1 MKYKNLNLV
10 FILFLV
16 FSTGVDA
23 RTTYKIMPTMD
34 ESLKRWIMG
43 GEPYYGDCENLGLT
57 ETSVITL
64 NESQPKYNYDSN
76 GWCSLSSVNFDSLNL
91 EELPNELQ
99 ALPNIK
105 TFYLRNNLFEN
116 LNFLRKHEEYNQV
129 YLDRNDNLY
138 DLNALYNT
146 KSGNFYL
153 DEYKQYNLLSEA
165 SPFCQGIKDG
175 TVKIFNNYDYN
186 VCQGIGTETAWVNFI
201 RDCSGNTSISNVQG
215 LKDSTSSFNCSSDGI
230 YNLPPVNEEFNY
242 IKGYINLTNNNIT
255 DLESLSTLKDVYNL
269 SLSTNKIEDISDLS
283 SLEKADNL
291 TLSKNKISDF
301 LPISNLDFTN
311 LYIQENETTNLD
323 FLSGRTE
330 IRYLNANDNP
340 INNISGLSSLTSVGS
355 YLGLGGTQLVDLD
368 PLASL
373 SSGGQI
379 NIRNNE
385 KLENVEG
392 LSNLSTGIVYVDDKY
407 FTNRIPAASPFC
419 QNANKSGGVDV
430 RINGSNSFDYKLYQ
444 ICGDDEADQ
453 ALKASEWLA
462 FFNDNCNA
470 AFSTLSQLQNYTGT
484 LRCENKGLSV
494 SDMPDG
500 GLGNLRANLYLYGNN
515 LGSLDA
521 FKDVTNLSGSN
532 MYFYSSNLSDVSGLS
547 NLEEYPY
554 LFRFDNNSIETFG
567 LTDSDGIIDYLYLSN
582 NPLQDISGL
591 SSVTQINQTLNLNGT
606 NIADLSALS
615 NLRTVRNINLRNNDN
630 LEDISGL
637 GGIQTL
643 NSYLYFDDKDYTTKI
658 ASDSSLCS
666 LLKQTSYKDNVYFGG
681 VRADSDGA
689 EKYYQI
695 CDTTQE
701 EKDLAAVEWI
711 NFFNTNCRTNYAD
724 YTQMQNGTEIA
735 DCTSISSK
743 LQDIPSVSLKDNGN
757 ESMRMEFNS
766 SSMSDISFL
775 ENVKNVNYLNLSSNN
790 ISDIN
795 NLEGL
800 NYNILQLQ
808 SNNLT
813 TVSPLSSGTTNEV
826 STINVSNNNLQDLEG
841 LENLTRVTNELNAD
855 NNDLLHLDHLS
866 NLDYAVNLDV
876 ERNSN
881 LTDISGLS
889 GISDFRGI
897 FELDNRVY
905 DAKIDGV
912 SDICVDS
919 DNGRNTIRSGNAD
932 VDAYN
937 YRFCTER
944 PDEVAANAHAW
955 QEFFNETCNG
965 NFHGLDDMQNR
976 SYSLSCQNKNLTNAD
991 IPLGGLIRGNNLN
1004 LNLSGNALS
1013 DTSNFKDIDYMKYL
1027 YLSNNNI
1034 SDLNGLDGLDFYVMD
1049 LSSNSIADLTGLNNL
1064 TGYNHQLNLRD
1075 NFFTN
1080 LNPLSNLQS
1089 GSYLYLDNND
1099 SLKDVSGLQNA
1110 NLTYIY
1116 IDNVIYETRAPGDST
1131 LCVDMKNGGLQMYV
1145 DGSRTYDTFRIC
1157 DGTTEEDSLNADA
1170 WLKFFS
1176 ITCGQSFKNINDLL
1190 NYTGTLQ
1197 CSTKELVNSDLPDG
1211 GLAAISRGSLN
1222 FSNNQLTN
1230 FNELRDVTEVQNYI
1244 LVSNLNTDLTGLEQL
1259 EKVNTTLSV
1268 NSANLQSFNGLDSL
1282 SYVGN
1287 TIDARNTSISDLNGI
1302 DSLQTIP
1309 NFNLSGSTISTLNT
1323 TNPLGSVTGTLNL
1336 SSTAQLNSLDG
1347 ISSISSINT
1356 LDLRASAVS
1365 DVSDLADVDVTRIN
1379 LNDTDID
1386 NYTTKAPANSLFCQ
1400 DLRNKNAYLYMYQ
1413 LDQGPSGR
1421 LDYLDHKLCEQTG
1434 EEVAYNSY
1442 EWLEFFNSSYCSVS
1456 SGTLHNLDEMNNA
1469 SVTANCNS
1477 KNMAD
1482 AVMPQDGG
1490 LQTTNISF
1498 NLSSNNLDTL
1508 YSLRDLQSIRDLNL
1522 SNNNITS
1529 LANLSKLNTVTGSL
1543 TLTNNNLSNLS
1554 GLDNLESANYINLS
1568 GLTLSDLSGLGGLT
1582 ALNNLN
1588 LSNTNLST
1596 LSGLDSLLNAG
1607 TITLNGSNIS
1617 NFTGFD
1623 TTQNISTL
1631 NLTNMPNLISFN
1643 GANSVRTI
1651 GTLNLKGSLSFN
1663 SFEGLGNLTS
1673 IGTINFG
1680 EEKSDDSNIDILKT
1694 IENADIN
1701 LIRFGED
1708 EYTNIYPTEK
1718 LSGESK
1724 VCNDLRSG
1732 DLKIEHDDW
1741 VSYQYCYKRYYWRSC
1756 SWQTRYRHEW
1766 RDAPVDFYQICE
1778 YSDNEV
1784 ALGKDTWSQF
1794 LEVDCN
1800 DPIKNPSD
1808 FGGTLNCENKSLT
1821 ASDLPTSGD
1830 PFTSSTTLNLYGNT
1844 LTDLTALKEITTI
1857 GTLNAYSAGLT
1868 SIDLGSLTSAQNIEL
1883 QDNDLLNVDS
1893 LQNLTSISS
1902 DIDLRN
1908 NPNLTGIY
1916 GLRNLTN
1923 VRYIDL
1929 DARDYSVK
1937 LPSDS
1942 NLCSLLIS
1950 NTNKLRGA
1958 SYYNVCE
1965 PTQAELDMN
1974 AQNWIPFFNEKCRV
1988 NYSTGQQL
1996 KDSNITLQCQSMGLT
2011 TSDFPTGGGNIMDY
2025 SNSLYL
2031 YSNNIGALDA
2041 FRDVTQMYNLYAYS
2055 AGLTSVALSSL
2066 EQAYFIRLDS
2076 NNLISVDL
2084 SSLNRVN
2091 YMLYLQNN
2099 NLSNVDSLSN
2109 LTYSRYDVYLNN
2121 NPNLDSVYGLRNLSS
2136 FRYLY
2141 LDNRNYS
2148 VKAPY
2153 ASPLCS
2159 AIRNSNRLQGGA
2171 SYAQVC
2177 ESQ

>member
-1 MKYKNLNLV
+1 MKYKNLNLA
-10 FILFLV
+10 FILFLI
-16 FSTGVDA
+16 FSTGVEA

-57 ETSVITL
+57 ETSVVTL
-64 NESQPKYNYDSN
+64 NESQPRYNYDSN

-91 EELPNELQ
+91 EELPNEFH

-105 TFYLRNNLFEN
+105 TFYLRNNLFED

-129 YLDRNDNLY
+129 YLDGNDNLY

-153 DEYKQYNLLSEA
+153 DEYKKYNLLSEA

-201 RDCSGNTSISNVQG
+201 RDCSGNTSISSVQG
-215 LKDSTSSFNCSSDGI
+215 LKDSTSTFNCSNDGI
-230 YNLPPVNEEFNY
+230 YNLPPINEEFDY
-242 IKGYINLTNNNIT
+242 IKGHINLTNNNIT
-255 DLESLSTLKDVYNL
+255 DLESLSTLKNVYNL
-269 SLSTNKIEDISDLS
+269 SLPINKIEDISDLS
-283 SLEKADNL
+283 GLEQADNL
-291 TLSKNKISDF
+291 NLSRNKISDF
-301 LPISNLDFTN
+301 SPISNLDFTN

-340 INNISGLSSLTSVGS
+340 INDISGLSSLTSVGS
-355 YLGLGGTQLVDLD
+355 YLGLGGTQLVDLE
-368 PLASL
+368 PL
-373 SSGGQI
+373 SSLTSAVQI

-392 LSNLSTGIVYVDDKY
+392 LSNLSTGMVFVDDKY
-407 FTNRIPAASPFC
+407 FANRMPAASPFC

-500 GLGNLRANLYLYGNN
+500 GLGNLKANLYLYGNN
-515 LGSLDA
+515 LGTLDS
-521 FKDVTNLSGSN
+521 FKDVTSFGT
-532 MYFYSSNLSDVSGLS
+532 YFYGYSSGLTDVSGLS
-547 NLEEYPY
+547 NIEEYPY
-554 LFRFDNNSIETFG
+554 WFRFDNNSIETFG
-567 LTDSDGIIDYLYLSN
+567 LTDNDGVIDYLYLQN
-582 NPLQDISGL
+582 NPLTDISGL
-591 SSVTQINQTLNLNGT
+591 QSVTQINQALNLNGT
-606 NIADLSALS
+606 NINDLSALS
-615 NLRTVRNINLRNNDN
+615 NLRTVRNLNLRDNEN

-637 GGIQTL
+637 GGVQNLT
-643 NSYLYFDDKDYTTKI
+643 SYIHFDDKDYGTKL
-658 ASDSSLCS
+658 ASDSSLCA
-666 LLKQTSYKDNVYFGG
+666 LLKQPDYKDNMYFGG
-681 VRADSDGA
+681 ARADSDGA

-724 YTQMQNGTEIA
+724 YTQMQDGTEIA

-757 ESMRMEFNS
+757 ESMRMEFDS

-800 NYNILQLQ
+800 NYNTLQLQ

-813 TVSPLSSGTTNEV
+813 TVSPLSSGTKNEV

-841 LENLTRVTNELNAD
+841 LEDLTRVTNELNAA

-866 NLDYAVNLDV
+866 NLEYAVHIDV

-889 GISDFRGI
+889 GISDFRGS
-897 FELDNRVY
+897 FELDNKVY

-944 PDEVAANAHAW
+944 PEEVAANAHAW

-976 SYSLSCQNKNLTNAD
+976 SYNISCQNKNLTNAD
-991 IPLGGLIRGNNLN
+991 IPLGGLVRGNNLN

-1034 SDLNGLDGLDFYVMD
+1034 SDLNGLDGLNFYVMD
-1049 LSSNSIADLTGLNNL
+1049 LSSNSISDLTGLDNL

-1089 GSYLYLDNND
+1089 GNYLYLDNNE

-1116 IDNVIYETRAPGDST
+1116 IDNVIYEKRAPGNST

-1259 EKVNTTLSV
+1259 ERVNTTLSV

-1323 TNPLGSVTGTLNL
+1323 TNPLDSVTGTLNL

-1365 DVSDLADVDVTRIN
+1365 DISDLAEVDITRIN

-1386 NYTTKAPANSLFCQ
+1386 NFTTKAPANSLFCQ
-1400 DLRNKNAYLYMYQ
+1400 DLRNKNAYLQ
-1413 LDQGPSGR
+1413 VSKLDQGPSGVVH
-1421 LDYLDHKLCEQTG
+1421 YLDHKLCEQTG
-1434 EEVAYNSY
+1434 EEVSYNSS

-1456 SGTLHNLDEMNNA
+1456 GGTLHNLNEMNNA

-1477 KNMAD
+1477 RNMAD
-1482 AVMPQDGG
+1482 AVMPQNGG
-1490 LQTTNISF
+1490 FQTTNISF
-1498 NLSSNNLDTL
+1498 NLSSNNLETL

-1529 LANLSKLNTVTGSL
+1529 LSNLSKLNTVKGTL
-1543 TLTNNNLSNLS
+1543 TLTNNNLSSLS
-1554 GLDNLESANYINLS
+1554 GLDNLETANSIDLS
-1568 GLTLSDLSGLGGLT
+1568 GLTLTNLSGLGGLT
-1582 ALNNLN
+1582 SLNSLN
-1588 LSNTNLST
+1588 LTNTNLSNLSGMDSLIEIGT
-1596 LSGLDSLLNAG
+1596 ITLTGSNLSDLSGLD
-1607 TITLNGSNIS
+1607 T
-1617 NFTGFD
+1617 
-1623 TTQNISTL
+1623 
-1631 NLTNMPNLISFN
+1631 
-1643 GANSVRTI
+1643 VRTI
-1651 GTLNLKGSLSFN
+1651 GNLSIYENSSLESFSGANNLSAITGTLNIL
-1663 SFEGLGNLTS
+1663 
-1673 IGTINFG
+1673 
-1680 EEKSDDSNIDILKT
+1680 KSDIDDFSGLEGVDVNIIQMGYKEETMPVINDISGLSDSDVNVIRFSHNDAYLFKPIIKANGDGKFCNDIRSGSVAFQESDRYRRSYCYGSGCYSYRWESINDLNEYDLCELSSDDTEKGRDVWKDFL
-1694 IENADIN
+1694 ENACNESIN
-1701 LIRFGED
+1701 NR
-1708 EYTNIYPTEK
+1708 
-1718 LSGESK
+1718 
-1724 VCNDLRSG
+1724 
-1732 DLKIEHDDW
+1732 
-1741 VSYQYCYKRYYWRSC
+1741 
-1756 SWQTRYRHEW
+1756 
-1766 RDAPVDFYQICE
+1766 
-1778 YSDNEV
+1778 
-1784 ALGKDTWSQF
+1784 
-1794 LEVDCN
+1794 
-1800 DPIKNPSD
+1800 SD

-1830 PFTSSTTLNLYGNT
+1830 PFTSSTALNLYGNT
-1844 LTDLTALKEITTI
+1844 LTDLTALKEVTTI

-1868 SIDLGSLTSAQNIEL
+1868 SINLGSLTSAQNIKL
-1883 QDNDLLNVDS
+1883 QNNDLLNVDS
-1893 LQNLTSISS
+1893 LQNITSVGY
-1902 DIDLRN
+1902 DIDLRS
-1908 NPNLTGIY
+1908 NPNLTGVY
-1916 GLRNLTN
+1916 GLRNLTS
-1923 VRYIDL
+1923 VRYIYL
-1929 DARDYSVK
+1929 DSRDYPVK
-1937 LPSDS
+1937 LSSDT
-1942 NLCSLLIS
+1942 NLCSLLAS
-1950 NTNKLRGA
+1950 NSNKLQGA
-1958 SYYNVCE
+1958 SYYNICE

-1988 NYSTGQQL
+1988 RYSTGQQL
-1996 KDSNITLQCQSMGLT
+1996 KDSNVTLQCQGMSLT
-2011 TSDFPTGGGNIMDY
+2011 ASDFPSGGGDIMDY

-2031 YSNNIGALDA
+2031 YSNPNMGDLTA
-2041 FRDVTQMYNLYAYS
+2041 FRDISGVYNLYAYS
-2055 AGLTSVALSSL
+2055 TGITSLDMSSLKRGRYMRLYSNNMTSFDFSSL
-2066 EQAYFIRLDS
+2066 ERVDYRLE
-2076 NNLISVDL
+2076 
-2084 SSLNRVN
+2084 
-2091 YMLYLQNN
+2091 LQSN
-2099 NLSNVDSLSN
+2099 NLSNVDTLSN
-2109 LTYSRYDVYLNN
+2109 LTYVGDRIYLNS
-2121 NPNLDSVYGLRNLSS
+2121 NPNLESVYGLRNLSNFS
-2136 FRYLY
+2136 YLY
-2141 LDNRNYS
+2141 LDSRNYS

-2159 AIRNSNRLQGGA
+2159 TLRSYSYKLQYA
-2171 SYAQVC
+2171 SYSQVC

>member
-16 FSTGVDA
+16 FSTGLDA

-57 ETSVITL
+57 ETSVVTL
-64 NESQPKYNYDSN
+64 NESQPRYNYDSN

-91 EELPNELQ
+91 EELPNEFH

-105 TFYLRNNLFEN
+105 TFYLRNNLFED

-129 YLDRNDNLY
+129 YLDGNDNLY

-146 KSGNFYL
+146 TSGNFYL
-153 DEYKQYNLLSEA
+153 DEYKQYDLLSET

-201 RDCSGNTSISNVQG
+201 RDCSGNTSISSVQG
-215 LKDSTSSFNCSSDGI
+215 LKDSTSTFNCSNDGI
-230 YNLPPVNEEFNY
+230 YNLPPINEEFDY
-242 IKGYINLTNNNIT
+242 IKGHINLTNNNIT
-255 DLESLSTLKDVYNL
+255 DLESLSTLKNVYNL
-269 SLSTNKIEDISDLS
+269 SLPINKIEDISDLS
-283 SLEKADNL
+283 GLEQADNL
-291 TLSKNKISDF
+291 NLSRNKISDF
-301 LPISNLDFTN
+301 SPISNLDFTN

-340 INNISGLSSLTSVGS
+340 ISDISGLSSLTSVGS

-379 NIRNNE
+379 NIQNNE

-500 GLGNLRANLYLYGNN
+500 GLGNLRASLYLYGNN
-515 LGSLDA
+515 LGTLDS
-521 FKDVTNLSGSN
+521 FKDVTSFGT
-532 MYFYSSNLSDVSGLS
+532 YFYGYSSGLTDVSGLS

-567 LTDSDGIIDYLYLSN
+567 LTDNDGVIDYLYLSN
-582 NPLQDISGL
+582 NPLKDISGL
-591 SSVTQINQTLNLNGT
+591 SSVTQINQSLNLNGT
-606 NIADLSALS
+606 TITDLSALS
-615 NLRTVRNINLRNNDN
+615 NLRTVSNINLRNNEN
-630 LEDISGL
+630 LEDISGI

-643 NSYLYFDDKDYTTKI
+643 NNYLYFDDKDYTTKI

-666 LLKQTSYKDNVYFGG
+666 LLKQTSYKDNMYFGG
-681 VRADSDGA
+681 TRADSDGA

-757 ESMRMEFNS
+757 ESMRMEFDS

-841 LENLTRVTNELNAD
+841 LENLTRVTNELNAA

-889 GISDFRGI
+889 GVSDFRGT
-897 FELDNRVY
+897 FELDNRIY

-919 DNGRNTIRSGNAD
+919 DNGRNTIRSGNSD

-944 PDEVAANAHAW
+944 SDEVAANAHAW

-965 NFHGLDDMQNR
+965 NFHGLGDMQNR

-991 IPLGGLIRGNNLN
+991 IPLGGLVRGNNLN

-1049 LSSNSIADLTGLNNL
+1049 LSSNSIADLTGLDNL
-1064 TGYNHQLNLRD
+1064 INSSHQLNLRD

-1089 GSYLYLDNND
+1089 GNYLYLDNNE

-1110 NLTYIY
+1110 NLTYLY

-1145 DGSRTYDTFRIC
+1145 DGGRTYDTFRIC

-1197 CSTKELVNSDLPDG
+1197 CSTKELANSDLPDG

-1259 EKVNTTLSV
+1259 ERVNTTLSV

-1323 TNPLGSVTGTLNL
+1323 TNPLDSVTGTLNL

-1347 ISSISSINT
+1347 ISSISSINI

-1365 DVSDLADVDVTRIN
+1365 DVSDLGDVDVSRIN
-1379 LNDTDID
+1379 LNDTDVN
-1386 NYTTKAPANSLFCQ
+1386 NYITKAPANSLFCQ
-1400 DLRNKNAYLYMYQ
+1400 DLRNKNAYLQVSQ
-1413 LDQGPSGR
+1413 LEQGPSGVVH
-1421 LDYLDHKLCEQTG
+1421 YLDHKLCEQTG
-1434 EEVAYNSY
+1434 EEVSYNSS
-1442 EWLEFFNSSYCSVS
+1442 EWLEFFNSSYCSIS
-1456 SGTLHNLDEMNNA
+1456 GGTLHNLNEMNNA

-1477 KNMAD
+1477 RNMVD

-1490 LQTTNISF
+1490 FQTTNISF

-1522 SNNNITS
+1522 SNNSITS
-1529 LANLSKLNTVTGSL
+1529 LSNLSKLNTVTGTL
-1543 TLTNNNLSNLS
+1543 TLTNNNLSSLS
-1554 GLDNLESANYINLS
+1554 GLDNLGAANSINLS
-1568 GLTLSDLSGLGGLT
+1568 GLTLTNLNGLGSLSSV
-1582 ALNNLN
+1582 NN
-1588 LSNTNLST
+1588 
-1596 LSGLDSLLNAG
+1596 
-1607 TITLNGSNIS
+1607 
-1617 NFTGFD
+1617 
-1623 TTQNISTL
+1623 L
-1631 NLTNMPNLISFN
+1631 NLTNMNLSNLSGLSSLLDAGTISLN
-1643 GANSVRTI
+1643 GSNVTSLNGLNVVQNISALNLQNMNDLGSLSGASSLKTI
-1651 GTLNLKGSLSFN
+1651 GTLNLEDTTSLS
-1663 SFEGLGNLTS
+1663 SFDGFENVTS
-1673 IGTINFG
+1673 I
-1680 EEKSDDSNIDILKT
+1680 SQ
-1694 IENADIN
+1694 
-1701 LIRFGED
+1701 IRFGQENKSISQITDISGLENTMVGEIWFSNDEHSNFNPQVKANGDGAFCQNARNGNMIFKED
-1708 EYTNIYPTEK
+1708 NYYNQRYCSSYSYYSGCRRYSYRWIYQWQDVDVPEYNICS
-1718 LSGESK
+1718 LSTAE
-1724 VCNDLRSG
+1724 
-1732 DLKIEHDDW
+1732 IE
-1741 VSYQYCYKRYYWRSC
+1741 Q
-1756 SWQTRYRHEW
+1756 
-1766 RDAPVDFYQICE
+1766 
-1778 YSDNEV
+1778 
-1784 ALGKDTWSQF
+1784 GKDIWKEF
-1794 LEVDCN
+1794 LETKCSEAIN
-1800 DPIKNPSD
+1800 SSGD
-1808 FGGTLNCENKSLT
+1808 FGGTLNCENDSLT
-1821 ASDLPTSGD
+1821 ASDFPTSGD
-1830 PFTSSTTLNLYGNT
+1830 PFTGSTTLNLYGNT
-1844 LTDLTALKEITTI
+1844 LTDLAALKEVTTI

-1868 SIDLGSLTSAQNIEL
+1868 SIDLGSLTSAQNIKL

-1893 LQNLTSISS
+1893 LQNLTSVSY

-1908 NPNLTGIY
+1908 NSNLTGIY

-1923 VRYIDL
+1923 VRYIYL
-1929 DARDYSVK
+1929 DSRDYSVK
-1937 LPSDS
+1937 VPSDS
-1942 NLCSLLIS
+1942 SLCSLLRS
-1950 NTNKLRGA
+1950 NSNKLSGA

-1965 PTQAELDMN
+1965 PTQAELEMN
-1974 AQNWIPFFNEKCRV
+1974 AQNWMPFFNENCRV
-1988 NYSTGQQL
+1988 NYATGQEL
-1996 KDSNITLQCQSMGLT
+1996 KSSSTTLQCQGMSLT
-2011 TSDFPTGGGNIMDY
+2011 SSDFPTGGDIINY
-2025 SNSLYL
+2025 SNNLYL
-2031 YSNNIGALDA
+2031 YSNNIGDLDA
-2041 FRDVTQMYNLYAYS
+2041 FRDISQVGYLYAYS
-2055 AGLTSVALSSL
+2055 AGLTSFNMSSL
-2066 EQAYFIRLDS
+2066 QIAKYIRLDS
-2076 NNLISVDL
+2076 NNITSFDL
-2084 SSLNRVN
+2084 SSLERVN
-2091 YMLYLQNN
+2091 DSHLYLQSNSF
-2099 NLSNVDSLSN
+2099 SNVDTLSN
-2109 LTYSRYDVYLNN
+2109 LTYVRYDARLNS

-2141 LDNRNYS
+2141 LDSRNYS

-2153 ASPLCS
+2153 SSPLCS
-2159 AIRNSNRLQGGA
+2159 TLRSYSYKLQGA
-2171 SYAQVC
+2171 SYSQVC